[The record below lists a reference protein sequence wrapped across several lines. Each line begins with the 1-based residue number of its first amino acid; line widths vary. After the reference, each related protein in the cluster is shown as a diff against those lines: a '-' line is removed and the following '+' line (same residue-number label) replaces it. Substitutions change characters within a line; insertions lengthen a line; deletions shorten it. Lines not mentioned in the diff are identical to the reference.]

1 MTTEKSFW
9 SSLPGILT
17 AVAGVIGALG
27 TLVGALYTAGI
38 IGHREKTPAMDAQP
52 RQEAK
57 ATQISPATDA
67 APRARLRAGPATL
80 SSEMVNA
87 MLVRLGFYDKHRN
100 AGGKGLTHQ
109 YEPHSIGNAVVVV
122 DRATG
127 LMWQKGGSGPM
138 TLAAAETYVGGLNAE
153 RFAGFGNWRLP
164 TLEEAM
170 SLMEPQTFDGL
181 HVAPMF
187 QRGQSFIWTADRA
200 PDGRSWVLYFH
211 DGALSTERPTFN
223 AWVRAVR

>member
-1 MTTEKSFW
+1 M
-9 SSLPGILT
+9 
-17 AVAGVIGALG
+17 
-27 TLVGALYTAGI
+27 
-38 IGHREKTPAMDAQP
+38 PAP
-52 RQEAK
+52 R
-57 ATQISPATDA
+57 ATDA
-67 APRARLRAGPATL
+67 PTTVRLRAGPATL
-80 SSEMVNA
+80 SSEMVDA
-87 MLVRLGFYDKHRN
+87 MLVKHGFYDKNRN
-100 AGGKGLTHQ
+100 AGGKGLTHH

-138 TLAAAETYVGGLNAE
+138 TLADAEAYTGGLNAE

-170 SLMEPQTFDGL
+170 SLMEPQAFDGL

-211 DGALSTERPTFN
+211 DGALSTERTTFN

>member
-1 MTTEKSFW
+1 MSTAKSFW

-27 TLVGALYTAGI
+27 TPVGALYTAGI
-38 IGHREKTPAMDAQP
+38 IGHREKTPAVDAQP

-57 ATQISPATDA
+57 ATQTSPATDA
-67 APRARLRAGPATL
+67 ATRLRLRAGPATL

-87 MLVRLGFYDKHRN
+87 MLVIHGFYDKNRN
-100 AGGKGLTHQ
+100 AGGKGLAHQ
-109 YEPHSIGNAVVVV
+109 YEPHNIGDAVVVA

-127 LMWQKGGSGPM
+127 LMRQKGGSDPM
-138 TLAAAETYVGGLNAE
+138 TLPAAETYIGGLNAE

-170 SLMEPQTFDGL
+170 SLMEPRAYDGV
-181 HVAPMF
+181 HVAPVF
-187 QRGQSFIWTADRA
+187 PRNESFIWIADRA
-200 PDGRSWVLYFH
+200 TDGRSWLLSFH
-211 DGALSTERPTFN
+211 DGALGAEIPNFN
-223 AWVRAVR
+223 AWVRALR